1 MQHVQT
7 EAPRFVRDI
16 HSKALLNTDYNAL
29 QRHRKERIY
38 FQNQQND
45 INMLR
50 SQVDELSKVREEMLE
65 IKTLLIQFF
74 NTSKRKS
81 TYLSTNIG

>member
-1 MQHVQT
+1 MQHIQT
-7 EAPRFVRDI
+7 EDPRFVRDI

-29 QRHRKERIY
+29 QQHRKERAY
-38 FQNQQND
+38 FQKQQND

-65 IKTLLIQFF
+65 IKGLLKEII
-74 NTSKRKS
+74 KK
-81 TYLSTNIG
+81 

>member
-7 EAPRFVRDI
+7 EDPRFVRDI

-38 FQNQQND
+38 FQKQQND

-65 IKTLLIQFF
+65 IKGLLKEII
-74 NTSKRKS
+74 KK
-81 TYLSTNIG
+81 